1 MSVFTS
7 RVTKDIPV
15 GDQTVVIRK
24 LAPRHLEKAAKEAQR
39 KSLDDF
45 KAMGGAAFLKEW
57 QDVTD
62 KKPDAPDVAPDP
74 MHGYDAVTLLESGI
88 VSWTFT
94 EKDADDKDVPVALTR
109 ENIED
114 LDDETLTLL
123 SREVLMLSK
132 PSLFG
137 DQEAARKNA

>member
-57 QDVTD
+57 QDVTE

-88 VSWTFT
+88 VSWSF
-94 EKDADDKDVPVALTR
+94 EEAVTR
-109 ENIED
+109 ESFED
-114 LDDETLTLL
+114 LDADTLDLL
-123 SREVLMLSK
+123 SREVLKLSK
-132 PSLFG
+132 PSLFV